1 MLLNKIKQYESNFK
15 LNKSNEININE
26 MENSNDKNKII
37 ILKVIKIFTK
47 IIEKPFDQLIKNLK
61 TLIRV
66 NKLKEVEPKI
76 HDITKKYY
84 LLKYLN
90 RWRNNT
96 KKQREKNM
104 KIISKWLRKKKWQ
117 KINRMNLHLV
127 KNNLKI

>member
-1 MLLNKIKQYESNFK
+1 M
-15 LNKSNEININE
+15 
-26 MENSNDKNKII
+26 KNQ
-37 ILKVIKIFTK
+37 IFTK
-47 IIEKPFDQLIKNLK
+47 IVEKPYDQLIKNLK

-104 KIISKWLRKKKWQ
+104 KIISKWLRKKYDIKF
-117 KINRMNLHLV
+117 ISNEYIICNR
-127 KNNLKI
+127 II